1 MGVTSQLL
9 TGMILQDTQLKKMSQ
24 NWELNP
30 QGMKPPPIRYGKSL
44 SPPEKTVCSI
54 QPMQKRSRKRLCVW
68 CAYFEHDPD
77 CQISKKKHM
86 ITCIY
91 TCVCLCTK
99 FIHISIHLVLSALR
113 AYWGEVMYTQKSS
126 EWGLL
131 YSTESNV
138 FHFTVRSPKWWNA
151 TGAFPLAT
159 TKSLPQLPKKWSISG
174 LSLKLT

>member
-1 MGVTSQLL
+1 MGVTNQLL

-30 QGMKPPPIRYGKSL
+30 QGMKPPLIRYGKSL
-44 SPPEKTVCSI
+44 SPPKKTVTVCSI
-54 QPMQKRSRKRLCVW
+54 QPMQKRRRTRRCVW

-99 FIHISIHLVLSALR
+99 FMHISIHLVLSKHTHICPCAARILRRGYVHTEVFRMGVAL
-113 AYWGEVMYTQKSS
+113 
-126 EWGLL
+126 L
-131 YSTESNV
+131 SN
-138 FHFTVRSPKWWNA
+138 
-151 TGAFPLAT
+151 
-159 TKSLPQLPKKWSISG
+159 
-174 LSLKLT
+174 LKIHLFNWK